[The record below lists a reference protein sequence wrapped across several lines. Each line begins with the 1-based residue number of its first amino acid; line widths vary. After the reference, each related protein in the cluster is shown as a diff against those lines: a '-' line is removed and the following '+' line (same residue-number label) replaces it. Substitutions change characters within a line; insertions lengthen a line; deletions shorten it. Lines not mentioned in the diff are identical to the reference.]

1 MPREPVPVINA
12 AGLSPQLRTVLA
24 QLGSR
29 LRALYGQRLVKLIL
43 YGSQARGDA
52 RPGSDV
58 DILVVLQGSVHALE
72 EIERTDEILTD
83 VSVELNQ
90 TVTCLFIEEERF
102 LNRNGPLL
110 RNIRREGVPL

>member
-24 QLGSR
+24 QLGNR

-43 YGSQARGDA
+43 YGSQARGNA
-52 RPGSDV
+52 RPGSDI
-58 DILVVLQGSVHALE
+58 DILVVLKGSVHALE
-72 EIERTDEILTD
+72 EIERTDEILTGL
-83 VSVELNQ
+83 SVELNQ
-90 TVTCLFIEEERF
+90 TVTCLFMEEERF